1 MRRHH
6 RYNLR
11 STAADSSDSS
21 DEEEKD
27 AGCPGCR
34 RTAPYYATKLLSPDA
49 DGKDREALV
58 QKLRSSPF
66 FQGVITREHPFYPK
80 IEANTPLP
88 AGISIVAIY
97 QRLMGNYHSLHYFIL
112 INLRGGRLIC
122 IDSWNDG
129 TRRRNL
135 EIRCWTGEDAAALIA
150 LTSIQNHEIYNAIIT
165 QLFNVTLPRPFDDRH
180 PLVIEYLSYAAIAE
194 LIGHS
199 GDERTELLISEIL
212 KYCATGQTLESFFT
226 T

>member
-1 MRRHH
+1 MRRH

-11 STAADSSDSS
+11 SAAADSSDSS
-21 DEEEKD
+21 DEEDAAAD

-34 RTAPYYATKLLSPDA
+34 RTAPYYATKLLNPDA
-49 DGKDREALV
+49 DEKEREELV
-58 QKLRSSPF
+58 QRLRSTPF
-66 FQGVITREHPFYPK
+66 FRGIIARGHPSYPRLG
-80 IEANTPLP
+80 ARALP
-88 AGISIVAIY
+88 GGISICAIY
-97 QRLMGNYHSLHYFIL
+97 QWLMGSYHALHYFIL
-112 INLRGGRLIC
+112 INFAGKLIC

-129 TRRRNL
+129 TRWRNL
-135 EIRCWTGEDAAALIA
+135 EIRCWTREDAAALIA
-150 LTSIQNHEIYNAIIT
+150 LTSIQNHEMYNAIIT

-194 LIGHS
+194 LIDHS

>member
-80 IEANTPLP
+80 IGANTPPPWRHFDFRHLP
-88 AGISIVAIY
+88 AV
-97 QRLMGNYHSLHYFIL
+97 
-112 INLRGGRLIC
+112 
-122 IDSWNDG
+122 DG
-129 TRRRNL
+129 EL
-135 EIRCWTGEDAAALIA
+135 PLAP
-150 LTSIQNHEIYNAIIT
+150 
-165 QLFNVTLPRPFDDRH
+165 LFYSNQP
-180 PLVIEYLSYAAIAE
+180 
-194 LIGHS
+194 
-199 GDERTELLISEIL
+199 
-212 KYCATGQTLESFFT
+212 
-226 T
+226 

>member
-1 MRRHH
+1 MRRH

-11 STAADSSDSS
+11 SAAADSSDSS
-21 DEEEKD
+21 DEEAAAAD
-27 AGCPGCR
+27 VGCPGCR
-34 RTAPYYATKLLSPDA
+34 RTAPYYATKLLNPDA
-49 DGKDREALV
+49 DEKEREELV
-58 QKLRSSPF
+58 QRLQSTPF
-66 FQGVITREHPFYPK
+66 FKGIITRDHPSYPRV
-80 IEANTPLP
+80 EGVLP
-88 AGISIVAIY
+88 GGISIFAIY
-97 QRLMGNYHSLHYFIL
+97 QWLMENYHSLHYFIL
-112 INLRGGRLIC
+112 INLAGRLIC

-150 LTSIQNHEIYNAIIT
+150 LTSIQNHEMYNAIIT

-199 GDERTELLISEIL
+199 GGGRTELLISEIL
-212 KYCATGQTLESFFT
+212 KYCATGQAIESFFT

>member
-1 MRRHH
+1 MQGH

-11 STAADSSDSS
+11 SAAADSSD
-21 DEEEKD
+21 EED
-27 AGCPGCR
+27 AAADDGCPGCR
-34 RTAPYYATKLLSPDA
+34 HTAPYYATKLLSPDA
-49 DGKDREALV
+49 DGKEREELV
-58 QKLRSSPF
+58 QRLQSTPF
-66 FQGVITREHPFYPK
+66 FKGIITRDHPFYPK
-80 IEANTPLP
+80 IGANTPLP
-88 AGISIVAIY
+88 GGISIFAIY

-112 INLRGGRLIC
+112 INLRGGSLIC

-150 LTSIQNHEIYNAIIT
+150 LTSIQNHEMYNAIIT

-199 GDERTELLISEIL
+199 GGGRTELLISEIL

>member
-66 FQGVITREHPFYPK
+66 FRGVITREHPFYPK
-80 IEANTPLP
+80 IGANTPLP
-88 AGISIVAIY
+88 GGISIFAIY

-112 INLRGGRLIC
+112 INLRGGSLIC

-135 EIRCWTGEDAAALIA
+135 EIRCWTREDAAALIA
-150 LTSIQNHEIYNAIIT
+150 LTSIRNHEMYNAIIT
-165 QLFNVTLPRPFDDRH
+165 QLFNVTLPQPFDDSR
-180 PLVIEYLSYAAIAE
+180 PLVIEYLSADAIAD
-194 LIGHS
+194 LIGES
-199 GDERTELLISEIL
+199 GGERTELLVSKIITH
-212 KYCATGQTLESFFT
+212 CTTGQTLETFFT